1 MIDKE
6 FLDLL
11 VCPVDRTPLRLADDV
26 LLGRLNEAIQA
37 GRVRNRIGQPV
48 ERPIEGG
55 LVREDNA
62 LLYPI
67 IDEIPVLLADEAIPL
82 DQLDPSASQSA
93 AASQRDEQ
101 ADGPADG

>member
-6 FLDLL
+6 LLDLL
-11 VCPVDRTPLRLADDV
+11 VCPLDRTPLRLADDV
-26 LLGRLNEAIQA
+26 LIGRLNEAIRA

-48 ERPIEGG
+48 EQPVEGG
-55 LVREDNA
+55 LVRADNA

-82 DQLDPSASQSA
+82 DQLAPSAPRPEP
-93 AASQRDEQ
+93 ASEPTGRADE
-101 ADGPADG
+101 PAGK

>member
-11 VCPVDRTPLRLADDV
+11 VCPVDRKPLRLAEQG
-26 LLGRLNEAIQA
+26 LLDRLNQAIQA

-48 ERPIEGG
+48 EKTLEAA

-67 IDEIPVLLADEAIPL
+67 IDDIPVLLADEAIPL
-82 DQLDPSASQSA
+82 DQLDVSGEPS
-93 AASQRDEQ
+93 
-101 ADGPADG
+101 GPGSESGPSDKDAQGG

>member
-11 VCPVDRTPLRLADDV
+11 VCPVDRTPLRLADDALV
-26 LLGRLNEAIQA
+26 ARLNEAIQA

-48 ERPIEGG
+48 EKPIEGG
-55 LVREDNA
+55 LVRADNT

-67 IDEIPVLLADEAIPL
+67 VDEIPVLLADEAILL
-82 DQLDPSASQSA
+82 DQLDPSGSRSE
-93 AASQRDEQ
+93 AASEPSGRADE
-101 ADGPADG
+101 PAGD